1 MLEDEPEKIPDTA
14 DLLLQLRELL
24 DGARSMPLSA
34 SVMVNREEFGEILQD
49 AIDGLPEEL
58 RQARW
63 LLKERD
69 EVLERAEREAE
80 RIIDVARVR
89 AERMV
94 ERTEVVREARRAAED
109 TIDQAGRLAAKMR
122 LEAEDYVDRKLA
134 GFEVVLDRTMQQVA
148 KGRERL
154 SDPRAQRPRT
164 SSVPMP
170 TKPNRPSSTRTTRRR
185 RELRPDRARVPG
197 RPRKAPG
204 FARFG
209 AIGGSGA
216 ARKIPLT
223 CYDPGPAGVL
233 RVAPRSPAGLAR
245 TDGADPVQA
254 PTLA

>member
-1 MLEDEPEKIPDTA
+1 LLEDESEKIPDTQA
-14 DLLLQLRELL
+14 ILVQLQETL
-24 DGARSMPLSA
+24 DAARSMPLSA

-69 EVLERAEREAE
+69 EVLERAEQEAE

-109 TIDQAGRLAAKMR
+109 TVNQAAKVAAQMR

-134 GFEVVLDRTMQQVA
+134 AFEVVLDRTMQQVA

-154 SDPRAQRPRT
+154 Q
-164 SSVPMP
+164 VH
-170 TKPNRPSSTRTTRRR
+170 
-185 RELRPDRARVPG
+185 
-197 RPRKAPG
+197 
-204 FARFG
+204 
-209 AIGGSGA
+209 
-216 ARKIPLT
+216 
-223 CYDPGPAGVL
+223 
-233 RVAPRSPAGLAR
+233 
-245 TDGADPVQA
+245 A
-254 PTLA
+254 PTHEDLLGPEADEAEQAFFDQDE